1 MTSFVG
7 FTLGA
12 KQDSSKHLIQVK
24 LKMLRR
30 SVENSF
36 TLYLLMKYK
45 LLLEVQAVNHL
56 LHYIFMRI
64 S

>member
-36 TLYLLMKYK
+36 TLYK
-45 LLLEVQAVNHL
+45 V
-56 LHYIFMRI
+56 
-64 S
+64 